1 MTLICGCRGW
11 THDSAA
17 QDFLRSSSTLQ
28 QLTLRQ
34 FPHKEQIEL
43 YLEAMHRGHPPNIG
57 LAHSLAKNGA
67 SILPFLI
74 ERLARTD
81 NDVDKEFLI
90 VVFVAM
96 QLSAYDPVSSD
107 RTLMAF
113 LEHQV
118 STMKDRDWKEMASE
132 SLSESERPA
141 PNDSMKG
148 HIATYAGLGVSELIF
163 DFRSEEPKESLERME
178 RFAEVMA
185 KTKA

>member
-1 MTLICGCRGW
+1 MWRRGGGARRGCVRPRKSTLRCACDRAPISSRVRRSTRNTGLTQPRHGAPAAATHPESEHRLRPGILCVVSMTLICGCRGW

-74 ERLARTD
+74 E
-81 NDVDKEFLI
+81 
-90 VVFVAM
+90 
-96 QLSAYDPVSSD
+96 
-107 RTLMAF
+107 
-113 LEHQV
+113 
-118 STMKDRDWKEMASE
+118 
-132 SLSESERPA
+132 
-141 PNDSMKG
+141 
-148 HIATYAGLGVSELIF
+148 
-163 DFRSEEPKESLERME
+163 
-178 RFAEVMA
+178 
-185 KTKA
+185 

>member
-67 SILPFLI
+67 SIPPFLFA
-74 ERLARTD
+74 RLAGPD
-81 NDVDKEFLI
+81 NAVDNALLTLI
-90 VVFVAM
+90 VRAR
-96 QLSAYDPVSSD
+96 QLCLSLPGSPHTPPCAP
-107 RTLMAF
+107 
-113 LEHQV
+113 
-118 STMKDRDWKEMASE
+118 RDHYC
-132 SLSESERPA
+132 RITHPPHPA
-141 PNDSMKG
+141 
-148 HIATYAGLGVSELIF
+148 A
-163 DFRSEEPKESLERME
+163 
-178 RFAEVMA
+178 
-185 KTKA
+185 

>member
-28 QLTLRQ
+28 QLTRRQ

-67 SILPFLI
+67 SILPLLI

-132 SLSESERPA
+132 SLER
-141 PNDSMKG
+141 
-148 HIATYAGLGVSELIF
+148 IRTAG
-163 DFRSEEPKESLERME
+163 
-178 RFAEVMA
+178 A
-185 KTKA
+185 K